1 MLANLFDIETIYQD
15 LKMNCL
21 YYEIPFQIDKDD
33 LIKLLENNIS
43 VDYIENIQECIPDG
57 YKYVS
62 YMNKTSFKIKN
73 VKLHIADIAAS
84 FLSILALDANSEPCA
99 VLCVVG
105 SFLITIFQKMKINL
119 SEIEINIYLVSWLL
133 NNESKEITVENIKK
147 KLKKDLNVD
156 ICDRYIKSTLRS
168 LCNYEILKK
177 ENGKII
183 ILEELKEN
191 VEDIH
196 Y

>member
-1 MLANLFDIETIYQD
+1 
-15 LKMNCL
+15 
-21 YYEIPFQIDKDD
+21 
-33 LIKLLENNIS
+33 
-43 VDYIENIQECIPDG
+43 
-57 YKYVS
+57 
-62 YMNKTSFKIKN
+62 MNKTSFKIKN

-84 FLSILALDANSEPCA
+84 FLSILALDANSEPRA

-119 SEIEINIYLVSWLL
+119 SEIEIDIYLVSWLL

>member
-1 MLANLFDIETIYQD
+1 MLANLFDVETIYQE

-21 YYEIPFQIDKDD
+21 YYGIPFKLDKDD
-33 LIKLLENNIS
+33 LIKLLENNIN
-43 VDYIENIQECIPDG
+43 VDYVENIQEYIPDG

-73 VKLHIADIAAS
+73 VKLHITDIAIS
-84 FLSILALDANSEPCA
+84 FLDVLALGANSEPRV

-105 SFLITIFQKMKINL
+105 SFLIIIFQKMKINL
-119 SEIEINIYLVSWLL
+119 SEIQIDIYLVSWLL

>member
-1 MLANLFDIETIYQD
+1 MLANLFDVETIYQE

-21 YYEIPFQIDKDD
+21 YYGIPFKLDKDD
-33 LIKLLENNIS
+33 LIKLLENNIN
-43 VDYIENIQECIPDG
+43 VDYVENIQEYIPDG

-73 VKLHIADIAAS
+73 VKLHITDIVIS
-84 FLSILALDANSEPCA
+84 FLDVLALGANSEPRV

-105 SFLITIFQKMKINL
+105 SFLIIIFQKMKINL
-119 SEIEINIYLVSWLL
+119 SEIEIDIYLVSWLL

>member
-1 MLANLFDIETIYQD
+1 MLANLFDVETIYQE

-21 YYEIPFQIDKDD
+21 YYGIPFKLDKDD
-33 LIKLLENNIS
+33 LIKLLENNIN
-43 VDYIENIQECIPDG
+43 VDYVENIQEYIPDG

-73 VKLHIADIAAS
+73 VKLHITDIAIS
-84 FLSILALDANSEPCA
+84 FLDVLALGANSEPRV

-105 SFLITIFQKMKINL
+105 SFLIIIFQKMKINL
-119 SEIEINIYLVSWLL
+119 SEIEIDIYLVSWLL

-156 ICDRYIKSTLRS
+156 ICDRYIKSTLCS

>member
-1 MLANLFDIETIYQD
+1 MLANLFDVETIYQE

-21 YYEIPFQIDKDD
+21 YYGIPFKLDKDD
-33 LIKLLENNIS
+33 LIKLLENNIN
-43 VDYIENIQECIPDG
+43 VDYVENIQEYIPDG

-73 VKLHIADIAAS
+73 VKLHITDIAIS
-84 FLSILALDANSEPCA
+84 FLDVLALGANSEPRA

>member
-1 MLANLFDIETIYQD
+1 MLANLFDVETIYQE

-21 YYEIPFQIDKDD
+21 YYGIPFKLDKDD
-33 LIKLLENNIS
+33 LIKLLENNIN
-43 VDYIENIQECIPDG
+43 VDYVENIQEYIPDG

-73 VKLHIADIAAS
+73 VKLHITDIAIS
-84 FLSILALDANSEPCA
+84 FLDVLALGANSEPRV

-105 SFLITIFQKMKINL
+105 SFLIIIFQKMKINL
-119 SEIEINIYLVSWLL
+119 SEIEIYLVSWLL

>member
-1 MLANLFDIETIYQD
+1 MLANLFDVETIYQE

-21 YYEIPFQIDKDD
+21 YYGIPFKLDKDD
-33 LIKLLENNIS
+33 LIKLLENNIN
-43 VDYIENIQECIPDG
+43 VDYVENIQEYIPDG

-73 VKLHIADIAAS
+73 VKLHITDIAIS
-84 FLSILALDANSEPCA
+84 FLDVLALGANSEPRV

-105 SFLITIFQKMKINL
+105 SFLIIIFQKMKINL
-119 SEIEINIYLVSWLL
+119 SEIEIDIYLVSWLL

-147 KLKKDLNVD
+147 KLKKDLKVD

>member
-1 MLANLFDIETIYQD
+1 MLANLFDVETIYQE

-21 YYEIPFQIDKDD
+21 YYGIPFKLDKDD
-33 LIKLLENNIS
+33 LIKLLENNIN
-43 VDYIENIQECIPDG
+43 VDYVENIQEYIPDG

-73 VKLHIADIAAS
+73 VKLHITDIAIS
-84 FLSILALDANSEPCA
+84 FLDVLALGANSEPRV

-105 SFLITIFQKMKINL
+105 SFLIIIFQKMKINL
-119 SEIEINIYLVSWLL
+119 SEIEIDIYLVSWLL

>member
-1 MLANLFDIETIYQD
+1 MLANLFDIETIYQE

-21 YYEIPFQIDKDD
+21 YYGIPFKLDKDD
-33 LIKLLENNIS
+33 LIKLLENNIN
-43 VDYIENIQECIPDG
+43 VEYVENIQEYIPDG

-73 VKLHIADIAAS
+73 VKLHITDIAIS
-84 FLSILALDANSEPCA
+84 FLDVLALGANSEPRV

-105 SFLITIFQKMKINL
+105 SFLIIIFQKMKINL
-119 SEIEINIYLVSWLL
+119 SEIEIDIYLVSWLL

-168 LCNYEILKK
+168 LCDYEILKK